1 MKIDWEK
8 FKQPPNMIKMLAA
21 QKNREF
27 DDDDDDD
34 ENDDLDD
41 EVLYNF
47 WICHSDSTINRNV
60 YEAIQHVEGVET
72 LEPVTRYR
80 FRVGI
85 AKLFD
90 EDEVKERIEKTMLS
104 YIDPLNYLIGE
115 LKDKS
120 LYWAVAKQ
128 DGIYIGIQARDREQL
143 KTLCSKK
150 NVIKSWEKED

>member
-120 LYWAVAKQ
+120 CIGLLQNRMVYTLVYRPEIENSLKRFVA
-128 DGIYIGIQARDREQL
+128 RRM
-143 KTLCSKK
+143 
-150 NVIKSWEKED
+150 